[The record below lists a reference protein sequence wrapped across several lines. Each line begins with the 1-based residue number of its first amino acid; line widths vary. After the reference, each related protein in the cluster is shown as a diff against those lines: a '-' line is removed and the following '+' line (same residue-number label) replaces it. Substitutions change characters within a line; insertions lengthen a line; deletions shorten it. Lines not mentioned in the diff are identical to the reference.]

1 MEFKLT
7 YEGELLGASKS
18 NTRAAHKHQ
27 IRRKF
32 HPQLK
37 RLWEVTEFLG
47 SRTVDRPDT
56 PVGKKHCGAP
66 EFQMPMSE
74 WLGDQFERCGYRF
87 CPLATEM
94 MSLSCQLRILFLRP
108 ESPGQIVN
116 SGDIDG
122 RIKTI
127 FDALK
132 TPKKLDEMGGEPGP
146 REGENPFYTLLE
158 DDKLIANLSLET
170 ATLLQPIGDTFEVN
184 DCRLV
189 ISVKLWPTR
198 VAIGNM
204 DFI

>member
-7 YEGELLGASKS
+7 YEGGLLGSS
-18 NTRAAHKHQ
+18 RTNTRATHKHE
-27 IRRKF
+27 IRRKL

-37 RLWEVTEFLG
+37 RLWKLTDFLG
-47 SRTVDRPDT
+47 SRTVGRPDT
-56 PVGKKHCGAP
+56 PEGKRNLGDK
-66 EFQMPMSE
+66 EYQMPMSE
-74 WLGDQFERCGYRF
+74 WLGDQFARCGYRF
-87 CPLATEM
+87 CPLVTEM
-94 MSLSCQLRILFLRP
+94 FSLSCQLHILFLRP
-108 ESPGQIVN
+108 EAPGQIVN

-132 TPKKLDEMGGEPGP
+132 TPKTLDELGDSPDP
-146 REGENPFYTLLE
+146 LEGENPFYTLLE
-158 DDKLIANLSLET
+158 DDKLIANLALET

-198 VAIGNM
+198 VTFANL